1 MKTLKYII
9 LAFGL
14 FFIGKTS
21 FAQLNPM
28 GSAYYQNQYLLN
40 PALAGTETGW
50 ELNGA
55 YKAQWTAITGAPSM
69 QAFTATYG
77 SESKKAG
84 FGLFAFND
92 KAGSVKTINLK
103 ATYAYHLPLNNN
115 GATLDFG
122 LSAGVMDEWIDRSE
136 VIGDLTDVA
145 IGNFND
151 RKLYLDADFG
161 LALRTKNLTLQGALP
176 NMKRVLKRDA
186 ERNVVDR
193 SLYMAALSY
202 KFLNENVGLTS
213 IEPKV
218 AFRGMDNFKNI
229 LDAGVNFQFNGDK
242 LMLSGVYHTTNSV
255 TFGAGTTY
263 MKKLAILAQYTTNT
277 SDLQGYSNGE
287 FELALKY
294 NFR

>member
-1 MKTLKYII
+1 MKTFKYII
-9 LAFGL
+9 GAFGFLL
-14 FFIGKTS
+14 FGQTT

-28 GSAYYQNQYLLN
+28 GSGYYQNQYLLN

-84 FGLFAFND
+84 FGFFAFND

-103 ATYAYHLPLNNN
+103 ASYAYHLPLNGN

-136 VIGDLTDVA
+136 VIGDLSDVS

-161 LALRTKNLTLQGALP
+161 LALRTRNITLQGSLP
-176 NMKRVLKRDA
+176 NMKRVFKRDIQ
-186 ERNVVDR
+186 RNVVDR

-202 KFLNENVGLTS
+202 KFVNENASLTS

-229 LDAGVNFQFNGDK
+229 LDAGVNFQFNKDK
-242 LMLSGVYHTTNSV
+242 LMLSGVYHSTNSI

-263 MKKLAILAQYTTNT
+263 KSKLAILAQYTSNT